1 MYIKKI
7 QLQGFKS
14 FLNKTTISLERGVTS
29 IVGPNGCGK
38 TNIID
43 AVRWVLGEQKKSMLR
58 SNKMEDVIFNGTSKI
73 KPINFCQV
81 ILTIENDR
89 KKLPLE
95 YTEVEI
101 CRKLF
106 RSGESEYFINKN
118 SCRLKDIYELFV
130 DTGMSSDA
138 YSVIELKMIENIL
151 SNDNA
156 NFKKML
162 DEAAGISNYNQQRK
176 NTLNKLKGVKRDLE
190 RVSDIIF
197 EIDKNMKTL
206 NLQMKRFKRHSV
218 LKEELMNDEIRLAS
232 LKLLYLSDKETPLKD
247 TFKLSNVNESE
258 IEDKI
263 RNATDKVKVKES
275 ALNKLTMDIKNIK
288 EKVDLNKETLFKY
301 NSDIIKL
308 NEKQKY
314 NNNQIEYYKDQL
326 SQTDINEAHFNEK
339 LITLKEDLKNILP
352 LISKH
357 EKKHIKSKQ
366 DLDDFKKKNDDLYIS
381 LNNANNDQY
390 DLFRKV
396 SDLKNE
402 QTFYDK
408 NLENLNKHL
417 MDLEKFKYDKNCKY
431 CVDNGKEQ
439 INEKASIKTKIKEAK
454 NNLNK
459 AKKDFDQFTLK
470 YNIKLKTIDKLK
482 EDREK
487 YNIIYQK
494 KEEEFQNL
502 NIQKIELSKEKEG
515 IDFRISSIIENH
527 NKLKS
532 ETKNFKK
539 NIEKLNKENIL
550 TDKEIISIKEKADKL
565 KNNLNDD
572 IIKSNDLDNNYN
584 TINNDLKRIQN
595 DILIIQQQKEAKI
608 VHKQNIEIKIN
619 HINNEKKIIE
629 NFINEKYKIDIK
641 KSKIDLDGYNID
653 SLNGKILKTKKS
665 IENIGPV
672 NMAVENEFNIE
683 KERFDFLNEQKSD
696 LLESEIALL
705 KTIKNL
711 DSDAKIKFIDSF
723 NLINKNLEKTFT
735 MFFDG
740 GESFLK
746 LKDESNPLESDIE
759 IIAKPPGKRN
769 RSLKMLS
776 SGEKALS
783 ATSILFAIYLKK
795 PSPFC
800 ILDEIDSPLDD
811 NNIKKFTDV
820 IKSFSKTTQFIIIT
834 HNKLTMQECHYM
846 YGITQSVKGVS
857 DVVSVKLS
865 EVS

>member
-1 MYIKKI
+1 
-7 QLQGFKS
+7 
-14 FLNKTTISLERGVTS
+14 
-29 IVGPNGCGK
+29 
-38 TNIID
+38 
-43 AVRWVLGEQKKSMLR
+43 
-58 SNKMEDVIFNGTSKI
+58 ME
-73 KPINFCQV
+73 
-81 ILTIENDR
+81 
-89 KKLPLE
+89 
-95 YTEVEI
+95 
-101 CRKLF
+101 
-106 RSGESEYFINKN
+106 
-118 SCRLKDIYELFV
+118 
-130 DTGMSSDA
+130 
-138 YSVIELKMIENIL
+138 
-151 SNDNA
+151 
-156 NFKKML
+156 
-162 DEAAGISNYNQQRK
+162 
-176 NTLNKLKGVKRDLE
+176 
-190 RVSDIIF
+190 
-197 EIDKNMKTL
+197 
-206 NLQMKRFKRHSV
+206 
-218 LKEELMNDEIRLAS
+218 
-232 LKLLYLSDKETPLKD
+232 
-247 TFKLSNVNESE
+247 
-258 IEDKI
+258 
-263 RNATDKVKVKES
+263 
-275 ALNKLTMDIKNIK
+275 
-288 EKVDLNKETLFKY
+288 
-301 NSDIIKL
+301 
-308 NEKQKY
+308 
-314 NNNQIEYYKDQL
+314 
-326 SQTDINEAHFNEK
+326 
-339 LITLKEDLKNILP
+339 
-352 LISKH
+352 
-357 EKKHIKSKQ
+357 
-366 DLDDFKKKNDDLYIS
+366 
-381 LNNANNDQY
+381 
-390 DLFRKV
+390 
-396 SDLKNE
+396 
-402 QTFYDK
+402 
-408 NLENLNKHL
+408 
-417 MDLEKFKYDKNCKY
+417 
-431 CVDNGKEQ
+431 
-439 INEKASIKTKIKEAK
+439 
-454 NNLNK
+454 
-459 AKKDFDQFTLK
+459 
-470 YNIKLKTIDKLK
+470 YNIV
-482 EDREK
+482 
-487 YNIIYQK
+487 YQK

-502 NIQKIELSKEKEG
+502 NIKKIELTKEKEG
-515 IDFRISSIIENH
+515 IDFRISSIVENH

-572 IIKSNDLDNNYN
+572 IIKSNDLENNYN

-641 KSKIDLDGYNID
+641 KSKIDLNGYNID
-653 SLNGKILKTKKS
+653 SLNDKILKTKKS

-769 RSLKMLS
+769 KSLKMLS

-783 ATSILFAIYLKK
+783 ATAILFAIYLKK

>member
-7 QLQGFKS
+7 ELQGFKS
-14 FLNKTTISLERGVTS
+14 FLNKTTINLERGVTS

-58 SNKMEDVIFNGTSKI
+58 SIKMEDVIFNGTAKL

-81 ILTIENDR
+81 KLTLENDR

-106 RSGESEYFINKN
+106 RTGESEYFINRN
-118 SCRLKDIYELFV
+118 SCRLKDIYELFI

-151 SNDNA
+151 SNDHA

-176 NTLNKLKGVKRDLE
+176 NTFNKLKGVKRDLE

-197 EIDKNMKTL
+197 EINKNMKTL
-206 NLQMKRFKRHSV
+206 NLQMKRFKRHAV
-218 LKEELMNDEIRLAS
+218 LKDDLMNDEIRLS
-232 LKLLYLSDKETPLKD
+232 SIKLLELSNEEIPLKD
-247 TFKLSNVNESE
+247 TFELSNVDETE
-258 IEDKI
+258 IEGKIKNANDKI
-263 RNATDKVKVKES
+263 KLKES
-275 ALNKLTMDIKNIK
+275 ALNTFALDIKKIK
-288 EKVDLNKETLFKY
+288 EKVDLRKETLFKY
-301 NSDIIKL
+301 NSEIIKL

-326 SQTDINEAHFNEK
+326 LQIDINETHFNEK
-339 LITLKEDLKNILP
+339 VSSLKEELKNILP

-357 EKKHIKSKQ
+357 EQIYIKSKQ
-366 DLDDFKKKNDDLYIS
+366 DLDNFKKKNDDLYIS
-381 LNNANNDQY
+381 LNNSNNEQY
-390 DLFRKV
+390 DLFSKV
-396 SDLKNE
+396 SDLKNK

-408 NLENLNKHL
+408 NLENLNKNL

-459 AKKDFDQFTLK
+459 ANKDFNDYNLK
-470 YNIKLKTIDKLK
+470 YNLKLK
-482 EDREK
+482 EIEKLKMDREK
-487 YNIIYQK
+487 YNIDYQK

-502 NIQKIELSKEKEG
+502 NIKKIESLKEKEG
-515 IDFRISSIIENH
+515 IDFRILSITESH
-527 NKLKS
+527 NKLKI

-539 NIEKLNKENIL
+539 DIEKLSKENIL
-550 TDKEIISIKEKADKL
+550 NDKEILSIKEKADKL

-572 IIKSNDLDNNYN
+572 INKSNDLDGKYN

-608 VHKQNIEIKIN
+608 LHKQNIEIKIN
-619 HINNEKKIIE
+619 HINNEKRIIE
-629 NFINEKYKIDIK
+629 NFINEKYKVDINKLDIDI
-641 KSKIDLDGYNID
+641 DGYSIN
-653 SLNGKILKTKKS
+653 SLNDKILKTKKS

-672 NMAVENEFNIE
+672 NMAVENEYNIE
-683 KERFDFLNEQKSD
+683 KERFDFLNEQKDD
-696 LLESEIALL
+696 LVESEIALVQ
-705 KTIKNL
+705 TIKNL
-711 DSDAKIKFIDSF
+711 DSDAKIKFINSF
-723 NLINKNLEKTFT
+723 NLINKNLEKTFS

-740 GESFLK
+740 GKSFLK

-759 IIAKPPGKRN
+759 IIAKPPGKKN
-769 RSLKMLS
+769 KSLKMLS
-776 SGEKALS
+776 SGEKALT
-783 ATSILFAIYLKK
+783 ATAILFAIYLKK

-834 HNKLTMQECHYM
+834 HNKLTMQECNYM
-846 YGITQSVKGVS
+846 YGITQSVQGVS
-857 DVVSVKLS
+857 DVVSVKLR